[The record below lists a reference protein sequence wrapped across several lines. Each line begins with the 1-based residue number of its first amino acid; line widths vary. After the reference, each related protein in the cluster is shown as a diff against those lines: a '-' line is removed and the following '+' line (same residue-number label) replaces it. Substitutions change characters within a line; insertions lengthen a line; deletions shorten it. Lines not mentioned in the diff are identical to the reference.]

1 MRAAWSGVGWALLSA
16 QVIANA
22 CAGTSIAC
30 AAGGAV
36 CRRCAIPRNR
46 LGEEGIWTTTVN
58 ASENAP
64 RSVRIETGR
73 GKKRVHAWPSH
84 RAKVD
89 LSCGNMERRRP
100 AVVVFSL
107 RGPVPTGCVRFA
119 HPPENLRLRKGLS
132 QQQALQR
139 QAVDL
144 RQLLQILHFHVFVE
158 LVDGG
163 VPRAYFHY
171 LRADVGDEA
180 AVRSAAG
187 C

>member
-1 MRAAWSGVGWALLSA
+1 MDNDRE
-16 QVIANA
+16 
-22 CAGTSIAC
+22 CAGKCPSI
-30 AAGGAV
+30 
-36 CRRCAIPRNR
+36 RPDRNWQ
-46 LGEEGIWTTTVN
+46 GEEKSSRMAITSGESGPFLWKYGKP
-58 ASENAP
+58 AP
-64 RSVRIETGR
+64 CCR
-73 GKKRVHAWPSH
+73 GLFPS
-84 RAKVD
+84 R
-89 LSCGNMERRRP
+89 
-100 AVVVFSL
+100 
-107 RGPVPTGCVRFA
+107 PVPTGCVRFA